1 MNLHGPHVYGVA
13 MRAWVT
19 LLACL
24 LLQTA
29 WPAVRTVH
37 ISGTVANIQSWE
49 IKGYYTAM
57 VVNTVGMPPPGAVW
71 TSPQLMVDMKTGR
84 FEGEISCEVVRNENG
99 RWVDVHLVN
108 MAVTYQVNS
117 EMVIRAPYAKAI
129 DLGTFDW
136 KPCHYR
142 WKEGA
147 LVIDTA
153 VPRDTIIGDL
163 FGDHVRISPI
173 NPEPGDSMRF
183 EFVWNNSGQPHQA
196 GFGGFY
202 RKDCC
207 TILCDLTF
215 AVRTDTDV
223 YTESWLHH
231 VVLYLRPDIQGRYI
245 LRQVPAQGEHFR
257 DIDFLLD
264 KDVYFNVAEPHEP

>member
-1 MNLHGPHVYGVA
+1 MNLHDPHVYGVA

-24 LLQTA
+24 LLKTG
-29 WPAVRTVH
+29 WSAVRTVH
-37 ISGTVANIQSWE
+37 VTGTIANIQGWE
-49 IKGYYTAM
+49 IKGYYTSM
-57 VVNTVGMPPPGAVW
+57 VANGVGMPRTGAVW
-71 TSPQLMVDMKTGR
+71 TSPQLIVDLKTGR
-84 FEGEISCEVVRNENG
+84 FEGEIACEVVRNAHG
-99 RWVDVHLVN
+99 RWVDIHLVN
-108 MAVTYQVNS
+108 AAVTYQVYS
-117 EMVIRAPYAKAI
+117 EMVIRAPYAKDI
-129 DLGTFDW
+129 DFGTFDW
-136 KPCHYR
+136 KPSHYR

-153 VPRDTIIGDL
+153 VPRDTVIGDL
-163 FGDHVRISPI
+163 FGDHVRISLI

-196 GFGGFY
+196 GLGGFY
-202 RKDCC
+202 MKDCC

-215 AVRTDTDV
+215 AVRTDTDI
-223 YTESWLHH
+223 YTESWDHH
-231 VVLYLRPDIQGRYI
+231 VVLFLRPDTAGRYR

-264 KDVYFNVAEPHEP
+264 NDLYFNVAEPHEP